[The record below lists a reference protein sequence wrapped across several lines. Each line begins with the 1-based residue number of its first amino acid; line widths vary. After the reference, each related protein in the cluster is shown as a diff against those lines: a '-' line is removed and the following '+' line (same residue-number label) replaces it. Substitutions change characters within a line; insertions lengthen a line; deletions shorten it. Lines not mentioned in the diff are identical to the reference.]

1 MNDTTTT
8 SGTDKPESKKTYWQK
23 IKCLFG
29 FHEMKTLWAKTYESP
44 ISALFFKR
52 QCIHCEKVVE
62 GVVL

>member
-1 MNDTTTT
+1 MI
-8 SGTDKPESKKTYWQK
+8 QK
-23 IKCLFG
+23 IKCFFG

-52 QCIHCEKVVE
+52 QCIHCKNVVE